1 MNKKLVAVCVG
12 HSRLGD
18 KGAVNVD
25 NVTEWSFNQPLA
37 KRVCELVKEAGHD
50 CVVVSLYNGSSYST
64 AMNWLARH
72 LKELKVDAA
81 VELHFNSS
89 DDNKANG
96 YEFLHWFC
104 SPNGL
109 KLADELAYSFAKAF
123 PKHKNRGLKPI
134 CSADRGGVFLR
145 KTHCPS
151 VICEPFFGSN
161 AKENEFFFSHR
172 EELAKA
178 YASGIVNW
186 LVSKALK
193 AVQ

>member
-1 MNKKLVAVCVG
+1 MTKKLVAICVG
-12 HSRLGD
+12 HSRAGD
-18 KGAVNVD
+18 RGAVNVEG
-25 NVTEWSFNQPLA
+25 VTEWAFNQPLA
-37 KRVCELVKEAGHD
+37 KRVCELVKDAGHD
-50 CVVVSLYNGSSYST
+50 AVIISLYNGSGYNT
-64 AMNWLARH
+64 AMSWLARH

-89 DDNKANG
+89 DDSKANG

-109 KLADELAYSFAKAF
+109 KLADELTRSFAKAF
-123 PKHKNRGLKPI
+123 PKHKNRGLKQI
-134 CSADRGGVFLR
+134 NATDRGGVFLR

-161 AKENEFFFSHR
+161 AKENEFFFGHR

-178 YASGIVNW
+178 YANGIVNW
-186 LVSKALK
+186 LVGNAVKAI
-193 AVQ
+193 Q